1 MIRFFGWFITDLTCV
16 QHQTAYEKDINAD
29 ISLELGDE
37 IGDPPPPLPLVLTPT
52 PPKPNPPLD
61 I

>member
-37 IGDPPPPLPLVLTPT
+37 IGDPPPP
-52 PPKPNPPLD
+52 PPCPYPNPP
-61 I
+61 